1 MERSAGETMNWSDPK
16 SPIWPAIRFVVI
28 AIVLGVMLAFNY
40 NKWDAR
46 DWTTII
52 TVLGTL
58 GGFDGLKQ
66 VATKGAE

>member
-1 MERSAGETMNWSDPK
+1 MNWSDPR
-16 SPIWPAIRFVVI
+16 SPLWPTIRFGVVAVI
-28 AIVLGVMLAFNY
+28 LGTMLAFNY

-46 DWTTII
+46 DWTTIV

-66 VATKGAE
+66 VITKPDEGPKS